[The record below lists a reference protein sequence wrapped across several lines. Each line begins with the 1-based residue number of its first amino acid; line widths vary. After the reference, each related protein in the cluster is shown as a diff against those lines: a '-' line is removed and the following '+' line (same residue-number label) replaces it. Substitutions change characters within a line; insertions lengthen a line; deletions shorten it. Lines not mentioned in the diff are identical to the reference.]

1 MLITFLITTL
11 IFAYLPGPAMLYTAN
26 QTIAK
31 GKKAGLMATFGI
43 HLGGYVHIILAAF
56 GLTIISKIIP
66 TLYSTIKILG
76 SFWLIWLGLKMWFTN
91 NKITNDTASQKTFTE
106 SILVEVLNPK
116 TALFYVSF
124 LPQFIDVSGTVWL
137 QFLMLGFVVN
147 LAFTSADICCVFL
160 AHYIKNKINTSN
172 QMFKWLGG
180 SIFIGLGIRLGLLET

>member
-56 GLTIISKIIP
+56 GLTIIFKIIP